1 MSKEKTQ
8 LERSRLRI
16 RQARKKRLKFQILGA
31 TVLCL
36 MLIVGVQVVL
46 AMGKNRTAQITLKA
60 NDQSI
65 LQDEELPQFTLAATC
80 DDKQQKIVLD
90 KDSDYTVK
98 KLLKELNAGENVSV
112 QCDADGTKEGK
123 FPIKPDLSVDL
134 AKKLKSNWDGKVNIV
149 ITKGYLTVKNKIG
162 EWKGNKFQKYDGSY
176 VENDFVVSKGK
187 TYYFGSDG
195 KKVTGW
201 QEINGKKYFF
211 TKKGVMESSG
221 WKKDGD
227 HTYYLTDD
235 GSAMTGWME
244 LGEDTYY
251 FDADGIMLTGKQR
264 VGSTKCVFG
273 DDGKLQSKEMKIDPN
288 KPMMALTFDDG
299 PGERTH
305 ELLDMLEKYDAHATF
320 FMQGVHVSQYAGDVE
335 RMKEI
340 GCEIGNHSYNHPQLT
355 GEADGG
361 ASQVAKTN
369 ELLKQAC
376 GQPATVLR
384 PPYGAVNDK
393 VKAAVG
399 MPMILWN
406 IDTLDWKTKDT
417 QSTIDSVLNTADDGD
432 IVLMH
437 DIHSSTVDAALELI
451 PKLIENGYQLVT
463 VSEMAEARGEVLQ
476 NGKVYTDFNK

>member
-1 MSKEKTQ
+1 MDKE
-8 LERSRLRI
+8 RI
-16 RQARKKRLKFQILGA
+16 SQRRRRLKQIRRRRKIKRIVAAGMLF
-31 TVLCL
+31 L
-36 MLIVGVQVVL
+36 MVIIVAQVVR
-46 AMGKNRTAQITLKA
+46 AVGKSRIAQITLQA
-60 NDQSI
+60 DNQSI
-65 LQDEELPQFTLAATC
+65 MQDEKVPELTVSVSC
-80 DDKQQKIVLD
+80 DEKKEKKVLD
-90 KDSDYTVK
+90 KDKNYTVK
-98 KLLKELNAGENVSV
+98 DLIKELKSGSDYSIE
-112 QCDADGTKEGK
+112 CDADGTKEGK
-123 FPIKPDLSVDL
+123 FPIKLTLSKELSEKFESD
-134 AKKLKSNWDGKVNIV
+134 WDGKANIV
-149 ITKGYLTVKNKIG
+149 VTKGYLTVKNKVG
-162 EWKGNKFQKYDGSY
+162 KWKGNKFQKYDGSY

-187 TYYFGSDG
+187 TYYFGDDG

-201 QEINGKKYFF
+201 QDINGKKYFF
-211 TKKGVMESSG
+211 TKKGAMESSD

-227 HTYYLTDD
+227 KTYYLTDN

-244 LGEDTYY
+244 QGKDTYY
-251 FDADGIMLTGKQR
+251 FDADGVMLTGKQQI
-264 VGSTKCVFG
+264 GSAKCVFG
-273 DDGKLQSKEMKIDPN
+273 NDGKLQSRETKIDPN

-305 ELLDMLEKYDAHATF
+305 ELLDMLEEYDAHATF
-320 FMQGVHVSQYAGDVE
+320 FMQGIHVSQYADDVE

-340 GCEIGNHSYNHPQLT
+340 GCEIGNHSYDHPQLT

-384 PPYGAVNDK
+384 PPYGAVDDK

-406 IDTLDWKTKDT
+406 IDTLDWKTKNT

-437 DIHSSTVDAALELI
+437 DIHSSTVDAALQLI

-463 VSEMAEARGEVLQ
+463 VTEMAQARGETLQ

>member
-1 MSKEKTQ
+1 MNDNKEP
-8 LERSRLRI
+8 LRGRGLKA
-16 RQARKKRLKFQILGA
+16 RQVRKRRLKFQIAGA

-36 MLIVGVQVVL
+36 LLIAGAQAVL
-46 AMGKNRTAQITLKA
+46 AMGRNRTAQITLKA
-60 NDQSI
+60 EDQSI
-65 LQDEELPQFTLAATC
+65 LQDEELPQFAASAKC
-80 DDKQQKIVLD
+80 DEKQKKIVLD
-90 KDSDYTVK
+90 KKSKYTVK
-98 KLLKELNAGENVSV
+98 DLLKDLNSGKDYSIT
-112 QCDADGTKEGK
+112 CDADNTKEGK
-123 FPIKPDLSVDL
+123 YPIKLNL
-134 AKKLKSNWDGKVNIV
+134 ADELKKKLDSDWGGKVK
-149 ITKGYLTVKNKIG
+149 ITVSEGYLKVKNKVG
-162 EWKGNKFQKYDGSY
+162 EWKGDKFQKYDGSY

-187 TYYFGSDG
+187 IYYFGDDG

-211 TKKGVMESSG
+211 TKKGAMESSE
-221 WKKDGD
+221 WKKDGE
-227 HTYYLTDD
+227 HTYYLTEN

-244 LGEDTYY
+244 LGEDIYY
-251 FDADGIMLTGKQR
+251 FDGDGIMLTGKQR

-273 DDGKLQSKEMKIDPN
+273 DDGKLQSKETKIDPD

-305 ELLDMLEKYDAHATF
+305 ELLDVLEKYDAHATF
-320 FMQGVHVSQYAGDVE
+320 FMQGIHVSQYADDVE
-335 RMKEI
+335 RMKDI

-384 PPYGAVNDK
+384 PPYGAVNDQ

-417 QSTIDSVLNTADDGD
+417 QSTIDCVLNTADDGD

>member
-1 MSKEKTQ
+1 MNND
-8 LERSRLRI
+8 RI
-16 RQARKKRLKFQILGA
+16 SQRRGRLKQIRRRRMIRR
-31 TVLCL
+31 TVACGLL
-36 MLIVGVQVVL
+36 FLLIIVAFQVVL
-46 AMGKNRTAQITLKA
+46 GRGTNRTAQIALQA
-60 NDQSI
+60 DNQSVI
-65 LQDEELPQFTLAATC
+65 QDEKLPEYTASAKC
-80 DDKQQKIVLD
+80 EAKKQNIILD
-90 KDSDYTVK
+90 KDEDYTVK
-98 KLLKELNAGENVSV
+98 NLLKELNSGKDYTIA
-112 QCDADGTKEGK
+112 CDADGTKEGK
-123 FPIKPDLSVDL
+123 FPIKITLSKEL
-134 AKKLKSNWDGKVNIV
+134 SKKLKSDWDGKVDIV
-149 ITKGYLTVKNKIG
+149 VTKGYLTVKNKVG
-162 EWKGNKFQKYDGSY
+162 EWKGNKFQRYDGSY

-201 QEINGKKYFF
+201 QEINGKKYYF
-211 TKKGVMESSG
+211 TKKGAMESSE

-227 HTYYLTDD
+227 HTYYLTEN

-273 DDGKLQSKEMKIDPN
+273 DDGKLQSKEMKIDPD

-305 ELLDMLEKYDAHATF
+305 EILDMLEKYDAHATF
-320 FMQGVHVSQYAGDVE
+320 FMQGIHVSQYADDVE

-361 ASQVAKTN
+361 ASQVGKTN

-384 PPYGAVNDK
+384 PPYGAVDDK

-437 DIHSSTVDAALELI
+437 DIHSSTVDAALQLI

-463 VSEMAEARGEVLQ
+463 VSEMAEARGIILE

>member
-1 MSKEKTQ
+1 MNND
-8 LERSRLRI
+8 RLSNRKRRLKQIQRRRRI
-16 RQARKKRLKFQILGA
+16 RRIMAAGSLF
-31 TVLCL
+31 L
-36 MLIVGVQVVL
+36 MIIVAFQVVR
-46 AMGKNRTAQITLKA
+46 AVGKSRIAQITLQA
-60 NDQSI
+60 DNQSI
-65 LQDEELPQFTLAATC
+65 MQDEKVPTLTASASC
-80 DDKQQKIVLD
+80 EEKKEKKVLD
-90 KDSDYTVK
+90 KDKGYTVK
-98 KLLKELNAGENVSV
+98 DLLKELNSGKDYSIE
-112 QCDADGTKEGK
+112 CDADGTKEGK
-123 FPIKPDLSVDL
+123 FPIKLILSKEL
-134 AKKLKSNWDGKVNIV
+134 SKKLESDWDGKANIV
-149 ITKGYLTVKNKIG
+149 VTKGYLTVKNKIG
-162 EWKGNKFQKYDGSY
+162 KWKGNKFQKYDGSY
-176 VENDFVVSKGK
+176 VENDFVISKGK

-195 KKVTGW
+195 KKVSGW

-211 TKKGVMESSG
+211 TKKGAMESSE

-227 HTYYLTDD
+227 HTYYLTEN
-235 GSAMTGWME
+235 GSAMTGWMK
-244 LGEDTYY
+244 LGDDTYY

-264 VGSTKCVFG
+264 VGSDKCVFG
-273 DDGKLQSKEMKIDPN
+273 KDGKLQSKEMKIDPD

-320 FMQGVHVSQYAGDVE
+320 FMQGIHVSKYADDVE

-340 GCEIGNHSYNHPQLT
+340 GCEIGNHSYDHPQLT

-384 PPYGAVNDK
+384 PPYGAVNDQ

-417 QSTIDSVLNTADDGD
+417 QSTVDCVLNTADDGD
-432 IVLMH
+432 VILMH
-437 DIHSSTVDAALELI
+437 DIHSSTVDAALQLI

-463 VSEMAEARGEVLQ
+463 VSEMAEARDIILE